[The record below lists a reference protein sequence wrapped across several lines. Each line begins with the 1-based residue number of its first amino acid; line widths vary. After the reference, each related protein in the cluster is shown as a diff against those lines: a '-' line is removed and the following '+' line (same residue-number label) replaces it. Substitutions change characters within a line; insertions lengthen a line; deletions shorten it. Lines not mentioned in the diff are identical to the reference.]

1 MYIYLYSNVGKP
13 MMNHLMV
20 ILRMVTIGFS
30 TDELFQEV
38 LHYKWIQMAIRLG
51 L

>member
-1 MYIYLYSNVGKP
+1 
-13 MMNHLMV
+13 MV

-38 LHYKWIQMAIRLG
+38 LQMAIRLG